1 MQYKCQR
8 HTLVGTLKPLAN
20 TPLRP
25 LARSE
30 IGWDEPGNVRGQ
42 PPRSEIGWDEPGNVR
57 GQPPAQVVQFE
68 EAEGNPTPSAP
79 DKAIT
84 EELAFAGKIMHV
96 KVLNHV

>member
-8 HTLVGTLKPLAN
+8 HALVGTLKPLAKA
-20 TPLRP
+20 PLRP
-25 LARSE
+25 LA
-30 IGWDEPGNVRGQ
+30 
-42 PPRSEIGWDEPGNVR
+42 RSEIGWDEPGNVR

-84 EELAFAGKIMHV
+84 EELVFAGKIMHV